1 MSEYIIETKNLTK
14 KFGKNL
20 AVDSINMKIEKG
32 KIYGLLGKNGAGKTT
47 TMCMLLNLSNSNSG
61 EIFLFG
67 KNVKKS
73 SNKIYSRIG
82 SIIETPGF
90 YENLTG
96 EENLKAFSK
105 LRGNYNK
112 NSIINALKIVSL
124 YEEKNK
130 RFKHYSL
137 GMKQRLGIAA
147 ALIHNP
153 DILILDEP
161 VNGLDP
167 IGILEIRNLLRSLID
182 DYNLTILISSHIL
195 SEIEQIADVIAIMDN
210 GKLIEEVNKKELHL
224 KIGKYV
230 DFEVSNLAIAKK
242 ILEEEG
248 LRENRDFKSIQDEN
262 SIYLLNNF
270 ELRSDI
276 NSLFVKNGLK
286 VNKINLIEENLEEY
300 FINLVGEN
308 SI

>member
-210 GKLIEEVNKKELHL
+210 GKLIEEVNKEELHL

>member
-167 IGILEIRNLLRSLID
+167 IGILEIRNLLRSLVD

-210 GKLIEEVNKKELHL
+210 GKLIEEVNKEELHL

>member
-137 GMKQRLGIAA
+137 GMKQRLGIAV

-167 IGILEIRNLLRSLID
+167 IGILEIRNLLRSLVD

-210 GKLIEEVNKKELHL
+210 GKLIEEVNKEELHL

>member
-1 MSEYIIETKNLTK
+1 
-14 KFGKNL
+14 
-20 AVDSINMKIEKG
+20 
-32 KIYGLLGKNGAGKTT
+32 
-47 TMCMLLNLSNSNSG
+47 
-61 EIFLFG
+61 
-67 KNVKKS
+67 
-73 SNKIYSRIG
+73 
-82 SIIETPGF
+82 
-90 YENLTG
+90 
-96 EENLKAFSK
+96 
-105 LRGNYNK
+105 
-112 NSIINALKIVSL
+112 
-124 YEEKNK
+124 
-130 RFKHYSL
+130 
-137 GMKQRLGIAA
+137 MKQRLGIAA

-167 IGILEIRNLLRSLID
+167 IGILEIRNLLRSLVD

-210 GKLIEEVNKKELHL
+210 GKLIEEVNKEELHL

-276 NSLFVKNGLK
+276 NSLFIKNGLK

>member
-14 KFGKNL
+14 KFGKNI

-47 TMCMLLNLSNSNSG
+47 TMCMLLNLSNSDSG

-90 YENLTG
+90 YGNLTG

-124 YEEKNK
+124 YEERNK

-167 IGILEIRNLLRSLID
+167 IGILEIRNLLRSLVD

-210 GKLIEEVNKKELHL
+210 GKLIEEVNKEELHL
-224 KIGKYV
+224 KIGKYI

-262 SIYLLNNF
+262 SIHLLNNF

>member
-167 IGILEIRNLLRSLID
+167 IGILEIRNLLRSLVD

-210 GKLIEEVNKKELHL
+210 GKLIEEVNKEELHL

-230 DFEVSNLAIAKK
+230 DFEVSNLDIAKK

-286 VNKINLIEENLEEY
+286 VNKINLIEEN
-300 FINLVGEN
+300 
-308 SI
+308 